1 MRRPSFWLIQDW
13 RKLFLAIAALVL
25 LLPVVGMLAS
35 DEVFWGPGD
44 FIVAA
49 VLMGGTW
56 LALEAVVRLVS
67 HRQGRIYLAATVVL
81 VALAGWAHLAVQ
93 F

>member
-1 MRRPSFWLIQDW
+1 MRLPRMWLIQYW
-13 RKLFLAIAALVL
+13 RKLFLAFAALVL
-25 LLPVVGMLAS
+25 LLPVVGMLVS
-35 DEVFWGPGD
+35 DEVFWSPGD

-67 HRQGRIYLAATVVL
+67 YRQGRIYLAATVVL
-81 VALAGWAHLAVQ
+81 VALAGWAQLAIQ